1 LKRIAV
7 GLGIVITIAVVAGAV
22 LYGRHTQRA
31 MAPAVEFMSLK
42 GERIP
47 LAALRGKVVL
57 VEFWATDCATCVRE
71 MPDLVAT
78 HEKYGSGGLETIAVA
93 MRYDPPNYVLAY
105 AERNRLPF
113 TVAFDPIGDVA
124 KAFGNVKL
132 TPTTFLID
140 RRGVIVAR
148 IVGERDFT
156 RLRAL
161 IEQKLKEPAY

>member
-1 LKRIAV
+1 
-7 GLGIVITIAVVAGAV
+7 
-22 LYGRHTQRA
+22 

-47 LAALRGKVVL
+47 MAALRGKVVL

-71 MPDLVAT
+71 MPDLAAT
-78 HEKYGSGGLETIAVA
+78 HEKYSAAGLETIAVA

-113 TVAFDPIGDVA
+113 TVAFDPVGDVA
-124 KAFGNVKL
+124 KAFGDVKL

-140 RRGVIVAR
+140 RNGVIVAR